1 MTQEKGLLDRLKA
14 RGEEVFTK
22 ISGELMSNP
31 HFMKAME
38 GAMRG
43 KQKLD
48 QAVGRALKS
57 MNMPTRSELKRA
69 IGRLESLEQ
78 EVAGLK
84 DRLKTAGKARSV
96 GKKPGA
102 KKK

>member
-1 MTQEKGLLDRLKA
+1 MSDDRSLLDRLKA
-14 RGEEVFTK
+14 RGEEVFSQL
-22 ISGELMSNP
+22 SGELMGNE
-31 HFMKAME
+31 HFLKAMQ
-38 GAMRG
+38 GALQG

-69 IGRLESLEQ
+69 ISRLESLEQ